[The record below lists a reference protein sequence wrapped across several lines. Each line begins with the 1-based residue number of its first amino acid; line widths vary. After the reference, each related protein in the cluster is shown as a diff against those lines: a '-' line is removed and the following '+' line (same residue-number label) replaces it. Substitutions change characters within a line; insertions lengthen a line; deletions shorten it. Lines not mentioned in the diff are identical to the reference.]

1 MARKSNDNGSKFV
14 QEYLYIEEL
23 PIEMIEAEYISFSH
37 NKNDEA
43 ERGVV
48 VIDLLGDEED

>member
-1 MARKSNDNGSKFV
+1 MARKSNDGSKFV
-14 QEYLYIEEL
+14 QEYLYIEEFPL
-23 PIEMIEAEYISFSH
+23 EMIEVEYVAPSH

-43 ERGVV
+43 PRGVV